1 MMRFSSRKLH
11 QKTKTPEERY
21 LFRGFSIPF
30 LIHGFPQRHGL
41 RTPLARLLPVL
52 FLLVLSVIQ
61 PLTNIVRDYTSKHR
75 KCE

>member
-11 QKTKTPEERY
+11 QNETPEERY

-30 LIHGFPQRHGL
+30 SIHGFPQRHGL
-41 RTPLARLLPVL
+41 KPPLAGLLPVL
-52 FLLVLSVIQ
+52 LLVLSVIQ

>member
-11 QKTKTPEERY
+11 QKTKTPEEQY

-41 RTPLARLLPVL
+41 KTPLARLLPVL

-61 PLTNIVRDYTSKHR
+61 PLTDVVRHHTGKHR

>member
-30 LIHGFPQRHGL
+30 LIHGFPQRRGL
-41 RTPLARLLPVL
+41 KTPLARLLPVL

-61 PLTNIVRDYTSKHR
+61 PLTDVVRHYTSKHR

>member
-1 MMRFSSRKLH
+1 MRFSSRKLH

-30 LIHGFPQRHGL
+30 LVYGIPQRRGL
-41 RTPLARLLPVL
+41 KPPLAGLLPVL
-52 FLLVLSVIQ
+52 LLVPSVIQ
-61 PLTNIVRDYTSKHR
+61 PFTDVVRHYTGKHR